1 MSITMCSVLLEI
13 KDLKHSMQEL
23 YVKPEHVKSKR
34 TPRPG
39 SRTITRSSGPDWCY
53 AKTLTRSNTKD
64 KKTALDKDELFH
76 PYMSFT
82 FGMPI

>member
-1 MSITMCSVLLEI
+1 MLVRKFTNAIVAI
-13 KDLKHSMQEL
+13 
-23 YVKPEHVKSKR
+23 VV
-34 TPRPG
+34 
-39 SRTITRSSGPDWCY
+39 SS

-76 PYMSFT
+76 RYMSFT

>member
-1 MSITMCSVLLEI
+1 MLIRKFTNAIVAI
-13 KDLKHSMQEL
+13 
-23 YVKPEHVKSKR
+23 VV
-34 TPRPG
+34 
-39 SRTITRSSGPDWCY
+39 SS

-64 KKTALDKDELFH
+64 KKTALDKGELFH